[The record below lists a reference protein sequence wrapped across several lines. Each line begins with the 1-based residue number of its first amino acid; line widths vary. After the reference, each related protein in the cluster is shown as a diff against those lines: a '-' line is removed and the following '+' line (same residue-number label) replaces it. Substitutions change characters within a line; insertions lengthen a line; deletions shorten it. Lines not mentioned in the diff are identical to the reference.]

1 MTKVLTLDE
10 INEILQ
16 GHRASGQLTEFQD
29 KSETLIYCPSALGR
43 GWVRD
48 IQLRPGLTLYAS
60 ENTTKFITRNKVQQH
75 SLDMPL
81 TFKYYLTGGSRVDND
96 GLSGEVEEVAGK
108 SYLYHL
114 PKTSEIEQDMPGR
127 HSHLCI
133 RITPELMYEL
143 CDRIDEFPTPLRN
156 TLENPADSI
165 LYHPSPITP
174 AQRQIIKQI
183 FAWPYQGL
191 ARHFYLEGKVL
202 ELIALHLGQI
212 LNGSPQQTTSINR
225 TDRERIYAARDI
237 LIQNAVSPPLL
248 VELAQQVE
256 LSETRLTQGF
266 RQVFNTSVFNYLHNY
281 RLEQARQLLQTDSL
295 TIQEVAHSVGYTSFS
310 SFTRAFKKKFKMPPS
325 TYLKSI

>member
-1 MTKVLTLDE
+1 MAKVLTLDE

-16 GHRASGQLTEFQD
+16 GYRASGQLTEFQD

-48 IQLRPGLTLYAS
+48 IQLRPGLALYAS
-60 ENTTKFITRNKVQQH
+60 ENTTKFITLNKVQQH

-81 TFKYYLTGGSRVDND
+81 TLKYYLTGGSRVDND
-96 GLSGEVEEVAGK
+96 GLSGETEEIAGK

-114 PKTSEIEQDMPGR
+114 PNTSEIEQDMPGR

-133 RITPELMYEL
+133 QIAPELMYRL
-143 CDRIDEFPTPLRN
+143 CDRIDELPPPLRK

-165 LYHPSPITP
+165 LYHSSSITP

-191 ARHFYLEGKVL
+191 ARHLYLEGKVL
-202 ELIALHLGQI
+202 ELIALHISQVLI
-212 LNGSPQQTTSINR
+212 GSPQSTPSMTQK
-225 TDRERIYAARDI
+225 DMERIYAARDI
-237 LIQNAVSPPLL
+237 LLQNAVSPPLL
-248 VELAQQVE
+248 TELAQQVD
-256 LSETRLTQGF
+256 LSETKLTQGF

-281 RLEQARQLLQTDSL
+281 RLEQACQLLKTDSL
-295 TIQEVAHSVGYTSFS
+295 NIQEIAQSVGYSSFS
-310 SFTRAFKKKFKMPPS
+310 SFTKAFKKKFKVPPS
-325 TYLKSI
+325 TYLKSL